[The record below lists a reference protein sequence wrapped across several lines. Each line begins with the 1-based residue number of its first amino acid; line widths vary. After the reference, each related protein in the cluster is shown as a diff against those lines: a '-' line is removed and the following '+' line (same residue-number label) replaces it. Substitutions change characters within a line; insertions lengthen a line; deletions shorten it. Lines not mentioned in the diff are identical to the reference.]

1 VEQRLVISN
10 LPDWI
15 TAGTAVTAVMGGLFG
30 VYTTTQSRIDVAE
43 ERMANAVLIL
53 ESLSKEQYKNSGEV
67 VLLKEKMAR
76 NEVSAEYLKEG
87 QDRLHDNM
95 SLLAGEVRALNQTI
109 IAKHK

>member
-1 VEQRLVISN
+1 MISN

-53 ESLSKEQYKNSGEV
+53 EALSKEQARYSSDTMI
-67 VLLKEKMAR
+67 LKEKLAR

-95 SLLAGEVRALNQTI
+95 SLLAGEVRSLNQTI
-109 IAKHK
+109 IANRTGGAGH

>member
-1 VEQRLVISN
+1 MISN

-15 TAGTAVTAVMGGLFG
+15 TAGTAVTAVLGGLFG

-53 ESLSKEQYKNSGEV
+53 EALSKEQARNSGDTIV
-67 VLLKEKMAR
+67 LKEKMAR

-87 QDRLHDNM
+87 QDRLHANM
-95 SLLAGEVRALNQTI
+95 SLLAGEVRQLNQTI
-109 IAKHK
+109 IAKHQ

>member
-1 VEQRLVISN
+1 MISN

-15 TAGTAVTAVMGGLFG
+15 TAGTAVTAVVGGLFG

-53 ESLSKEQYKNSGEV
+53 EALSKEQARYSSDTMI
-67 VLLKEKMAR
+67 LKEKLAR

-95 SLLAGEVRALNQTI
+95 SLLAGEVRSLNQTI
-109 IAKHK
+109 LARHAND

>member
-1 VEQRLVISN
+1 MISN

-15 TAGTAVTAVMGGLFG
+15 TAGTAVTAVLGGLFG

-53 ESLSKEQYKNSGEV
+53 EALSKEQARYGNETIV
-67 VLLKEKMAR
+67 LKEKMAR

-87 QDRLHDNM
+87 QDRLHTNM
-95 SLLAGEVRALNQTI
+95 SLLAGEVRSLNQTI
-109 IAKHK
+109 IAKHTGDRL

>member
-1 VEQRLVISN
+1 MISN

-43 ERMANAVLIL
+43 ERMANAVVIL
-53 ESLSKEQYKNSGEV
+53 EALSKEQAKNSGDTII
-67 VLLKEKMAR
+67 LKEKMAR

-87 QDRLHDNM
+87 QERLHDSMN
-95 SLLAGEVRALNQTI
+95 LLAGEVRALNQTI
-109 IAKHK
+109 IAKHSK

>member
-1 VEQRLVISN
+1 MISN

-43 ERMANAVLIL
+43 ERMANAVVIL
-53 ESLSKEQYKNSGEV
+53 EALSKEQARISSEGYV
-67 VLLKEKMAR
+67 LKEKLAR

-87 QDRLHDNM
+87 QDRLHDSMN
-95 SLLAGEVRALNQTI
+95 LLAGEVRTLNQTI
-109 IAKHK
+109 IANRTGGAGY

>member
-1 VEQRLVISN
+1 MIQN

-43 ERMANAVLIL
+43 ERMANAVVIL
-53 ESLSKEQYKNSGEV
+53 EALSKEQARYSIETTG
-67 VLLKEKMAR
+67 LKEKMAR

-87 QDRLHDNM
+87 QDRLHDSMN
-95 SLLAGEVRALNQTI
+95 LLAGEVRALNQAVLSNRI
-109 IAKHK
+109 GEEGH

>member
-1 VEQRLVISN
+1 MISN

-15 TAGTAVTAVMGGLFG
+15 TAGTAVTAVLGGLFG

-53 ESLSKEQYKNSGEV
+53 EALSKEQSRYSSETII
-67 VLLKEKMAR
+67 LKEKMAR

-87 QDRLHDNM
+87 QDRLHDSMN
-95 SLLAGEVRALNQTI
+95 LLAGEVRNLNQTI
-109 IAKHK
+109 ISKHIGDRP

>member
-1 VEQRLVISN
+1 MISN

-30 VYTTTQSRIDVAE
+30 VYTSVQSRMDVAD

-53 ESLSKEQYKNSGEV
+53 EALSKEQARYDQETIA
-67 VLLKEKMAR
+67 LKEKMVR

-87 QDRLHDNM
+87 QDRLHANM
-95 SLLAGEVRALNQTI
+95 SLLAGEVRSLNQTI